1 MAKMMPPKTPMAAA
15 SLGVAKPNK
24 IEPKTDM
31 IKTAKGTKAFNT
43 MTMLSQT
50 LYWSTS
56 LGFGHKEGLSVARM
70 MMYTR
75 YRKANV
81 KPGMMAAA
89 YILTTETLAVAA

>member
-1 MAKMMPPKTPMAAA
+1 
-15 SLGVAKPNK
+15 
-24 IEPKTDM
+24 M

-89 YILTTETLAVAA
+89 YILTTETLAVAAYTMSNMEGGIKIPKVPPAVITPAASFSS